1 MQVLITELKT
11 ISDIIF
17 SNTTRY
23 ARHNSLVDLLA
34 TKSHFFVS
42 RDKRDLLWKHIATAR
57 LFPQTKHFDDLI
69 FQVFNLSFRTLSWV
83 SPLLMICFLNNILK
97 KKCFEM
103 NKSWIFCENTSIA
116 TAWLF
121 PKQRSVLMTSFFKFS
136 ICHLASISVGQSFI
150 IVYSKS
156 PFDLFL
162 YTFMMKNYNM
172 ILEWTRHWSWSAL
185 VSAAFLVWLNL
196 KTSFRISMGCQFV
209 LMSSGEASY
218 FELSINGKC
227 LRNVAECCWYRV
239 IK

>member
-1 MQVLITELKT
+1 M
-11 ISDIIF
+11 
-17 SNTTRY
+17 
-23 ARHNSLVDLLA
+23 
-34 TKSHFFVS
+34 S

-69 FQVFNLSFRTLSWV
+69 FQVFNLSLRTLSWV
-83 SPLLMICFLNNILK
+83 SPLLMICFVNNTL
-97 KKCFEM
+97 KKCFEVD
-103 NKSWIFCENTSIA
+103 KSWICENISIA
-116 TAWLF
+116 TARIF
-121 PKQRSVLMTSFFKFS
+121 PKTKKGFDDFIFQVFKIS
-136 ICHLASISVGQSFI
+136 ICHLAVGQPFI
-150 IVYSKS
+150 IVYLKF

-162 YTFMMKNYNM
+162 YTFMMKKYNM

>member
-1 MQVLITELKT
+1 MTFFLAT
-11 ISDIIF
+11 
-17 SNTTRY
+17 
-23 ARHNSLVDLLA
+23 LLA
-34 TKSHFFVS
+34 MLVTIPLLTCWPQRVISLCQETNAIFCENILLP
-42 RDKRDLLWKHIATAR
+42 RDYFLKQSILMTWSFKYSIC
-57 LFPQTKHFDDLI
+57 LFELYLGS
-69 FQVFNLSFRTLSWV
+69 V
-83 SPLLMICFLNNILK
+83 PLLMICFVNNILKKK

-103 NKSWIFCENTSIA
+103 NKSWIFCENISIA
-116 TAWLF
+116 TSRLF
-121 PKQRSVLMTSFFKFS
+121 PKQSVLMTSSFKFSKFS
-136 ICHLASISVGQSFI
+136 ICHLTSISVGQSFI
-150 IVYSKS
+150 IVYFKS

-162 YTFMMKNYNM
+162 YTFMMKKYNM

>member
-1 MQVLITELKT
+1 MNKSWICEN
-11 ISDIIF
+11 IS
-17 SNTTRY
+17 
-23 ARHNSLVDLLA
+23 
-34 TKSHFFVS
+34 
-42 RDKRDLLWKHIATAR
+42 IATAR
-57 LFPQTKHFDDLI
+57 LFPKTKKLLIVSSFRFSI
-69 FQVFNLSFRTLSWV
+69 FQFAIEPLPLLV
-83 SPLLMICFLNNILK
+83 SPLLLFIL
-97 KKCFEM
+97 
-103 NKSWIFCENTSIA
+103 
-116 TAWLF
+116 
-121 PKQRSVLMTSFFKFS
+121 
-136 ICHLASISVGQSFI
+136 H
-150 IVYSKS
+150 KS

-162 YTFMMKNYNM
+162 YTFMMKKYNM

>member
-1 MQVLITELKT
+1 MNKSWICEN
-11 ISDIIF
+11 IS
-17 SNTTRY
+17 
-23 ARHNSLVDLLA
+23 
-34 TKSHFFVS
+34 
-42 RDKRDLLWKHIATAR
+42 IATAR
-57 LFPQTKHFDDLI
+57 LFPKTKRFDDFI
-69 FQVFNLSFRTLSWV
+69 FQV
-83 SPLLMICFLNNILK
+83 
-97 KKCFEM
+97 
-103 NKSWIFCENTSIA
+103 
-116 TAWLF
+116 
-121 PKQRSVLMTSFFKFS
+121 FKFS
-136 ICHLASISVGQSFI
+136 ICHLTSISMGQSCI
-150 IVYSKS
+150 IVCFKS

-162 YTFMMKNYNM
+162 YTFMMKKYNM

>member
-1 MQVLITELKT
+1 M
-11 ISDIIF
+11 
-17 SNTTRY
+17 
-23 ARHNSLVDLLA
+23 
-34 TKSHFFVS
+34 
-42 RDKRDLLWKHIATAR
+42 AR
-57 LFPQTKHFDDLI
+57 LFPKTKRLI
-69 FQVFNLSFRTLSWV
+69 
-83 SPLLMICFLNNILK
+83 
-97 KKCFEM
+97 
-103 NKSWIFCENTSIA
+103 
-116 TAWLF
+116 
-121 PKQRSVLMTSFFKFS
+121 LMTSSFKFS
-136 ICHLASISVGQSFI
+136 ICHLTSISVGQSFI
-150 IVYSKS
+150 IVYLKS

-162 YTFMMKNYNM
+162 YTFMMKKYNM